1 MVLGRLYY
9 CCYFDVWTSSEL
21 GDRGCVHSWLLG
33 NQQDGRS
40 SDCLLTPASSVK
52 SVSLPEQMSC
62 FKLTFVRKEHKYICK
77 EIEMGFHWEFLKEFL
92 IYYFLRSAVDKN
104 FIPLDLSCF
113 YFLLKFEDYV
123 FRVSLSAREMWGW
136 G

>member
-1 MVLGRLYY
+1 
-9 CCYFDVWTSSEL
+9 
-21 GDRGCVHSWLLG
+21 
-33 NQQDGRS
+33 
-40 SDCLLTPASSVK
+40 
-52 SVSLPEQMSC
+52 
-62 FKLTFVRKEHKYICK
+62 
-77 EIEMGFHWEFLKEFL
+77 MGFHWEFFKEIL

-123 FRVSLSAREMWGW
+123 FRVSLSTREMWGW